1 MYGHIILFQ
10 KDDVYELR
18 RYAYSDTVDSNTVKT
33 LLRKVFPPCQCSE
46 QSQGQQTLPTS
57 STGSTYS
64 PPTISS
70 PRSCDGHKRIIPI
83 EEMSQSLDVNKEC
96 IATFLCYLEQR
107 NWLRII
113 NIFNDTCK
121 LKWSGGEAKL
131 KALSQKV
138 SAVAEAVKLAGNGN

>member
-1 MYGHIILFQ
+1 
-10 KDDVYELR
+10 
-18 RYAYSDTVDSNTVKT
+18 
-33 LLRKVFPPCQCSE
+33 
-46 QSQGQQTLPTS
+46 
-57 STGSTYS
+57 
-64 PPTISS
+64 
-70 PRSCDGHKRIIPI
+70 
-83 EEMSQSLDVNKEC
+83 MSQSLDVNKEC

-138 SAVAEAVKLAGNGN
+138 SAVAEAVKLAGNGKLNKNTLLIAFMLKSICTDGIMCVYYLQMLSKEVR